1 MEEGS
6 EGKRGNTKET
16 GVVVYS
22 NLTRN
27 GRAQRGVRARVLT
40 SGSSVGP
47 LLCSGP
53 KRSAVLVYCMHPCML
68 FHFATASKPS
78 LLPRCI
84 PLSQPTSTLLSEPSR
99 CPRCRRVQAR
109 LPFLHCSRKVKFP
122 LWVDDGGFSP
132 FCLVLFLFCD
142 EIFYDSTRRHCD
154 RPREHGP
161 FTENNAQSA
170 DG

>member
-53 KRSAVLVYCMHPCML
+53 KRSAARVMH
-68 FHFATASKPS
+68 A
-78 LLPRCI
+78 
-84 PLSQPTSTLLSEPSR
+84 PLYA
-99 CPRCRRVQAR
+99 V
-109 LPFLHCSRKVKFP
+109 P
-122 LWVDDGGFSP
+122 L
-132 FCLVLFLFCD
+132 
-142 EIFYDSTRRHCD
+142 CD
-154 RPREHGP
+154 RLQALSITPLYTFVSTDEHP
-161 FTENNAQSA
+161 FI
-170 DG
+170 